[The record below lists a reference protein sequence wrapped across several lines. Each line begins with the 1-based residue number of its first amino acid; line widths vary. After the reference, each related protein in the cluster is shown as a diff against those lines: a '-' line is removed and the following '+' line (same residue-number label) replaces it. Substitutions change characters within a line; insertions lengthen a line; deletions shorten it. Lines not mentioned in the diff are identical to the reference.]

1 MSFENTYTK
10 EHVYMYIIYPFY
22 LYFFTCYPF
31 VDSIWCSKIYVAFLP
46 SVSNC
51 NGIHGKSLSI
61 YNGLSVFAL

>member
-1 MSFENTYTK
+1 
-10 EHVYMYIIYPFY
+10 MYIIYPFY

-51 NGIHGKSLSI
+51 NGMHGKSLSI
-61 YNGLSVFAL
+61 YNDLSVFAL